1 MTDPAEAPPCVGSH
15 LSGALVLVGAV
26 PRANTLLST
35 QLSLNWSIS
44 SRLPVT
50 LSSTGY
56 LGSDGHTGL
65 AGQLELLGNQTFPL
79 QGTLTCRTQEAALK
93 VALVSV
99 K

>member
-1 MTDPAEAPPCVGSH
+1 MKNVIYHAVKDAVAMLKASESSFSKHIAFHPVKSELVHFLKAPGHSV
-15 LSGALVLVGAV
+15 
-26 PRANTLLST
+26 
-35 QLSLNWSIS
+35 
-44 SRLPVT
+44 
-50 LSSTGY
+50 SSTGY